1 MDRAATNRKAL
12 VWVLVAL
19 AVFEGGWLLFDGSR
33 ALVTGDYVT
42 PESGEYAGQLGPWA
56 AAVSS
61 VGIEPRSTFMKL
73 VHVTLGAAWL
83 LAAVGLAGRKP
94 WARKAMMTCAVL
106 SLWYLPFGTVFGVVQ
121 LLTLARLPGTFSSQN

>member
-12 VWVLVAL
+12 VWLLVAL
-19 AVFEGGWLLFDGSR
+19 AVVEGGWLLFDGSR
-33 ALVTGDYVT
+33 ALVAGDYVT

-56 AAVSS
+56 AVVSS

-83 LAAVGLAGRKP
+83 LAAIGLAGRKP
-94 WARKAMMTCAVL
+94 WARKAMMACAVL

-121 LLTLARLPGTFSSQN
+121 LLMLARMPGTFSSQN